1 MRNLNKIDVL
11 AGLFVLVI
19 AALSLF
25 EASGLAMGSARSM
38 GPGYFPF
45 YIGLIMVVIGIAL
58 ILQGRRPVEEAP
70 EFGNLPSAR
79 SILLVLAAVTS
90 FALMIE
96 RFGLVPATA
105 VAVFLG
111 TLADRESSLLQKLI
125 LTIVVP
131 VVCVLIFKI
140 GLSMSVDVFRWRP

>member
-1 MRNLNKIDVL
+1 MRNLNKIDVM

-19 AALSLF
+19 AALSLV
-25 EASGLAMGSARSM
+25 EASGLTMGTARNM

-131 VVCVLIFKI
+131 LVCVLIFKM
-140 GLSMSVDVFRWRP
+140 GLSMSVDVLRWRP